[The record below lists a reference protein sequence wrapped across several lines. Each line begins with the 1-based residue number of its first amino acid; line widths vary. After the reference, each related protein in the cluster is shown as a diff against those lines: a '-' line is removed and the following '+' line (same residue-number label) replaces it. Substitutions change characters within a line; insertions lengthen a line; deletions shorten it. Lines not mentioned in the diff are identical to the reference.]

1 MSEQIKITVI
11 EEADRGRSA
20 GKESGGKETVLFH
33 DAGKTLLHTLRE
45 GGIQLPSLCGSIGKC
60 GRCQV
65 KFHGQ
70 APLPSPA
77 DRAIIAPD
85 KLREGYRLAC
95 MVRPRKSITVETA
108 FGKEAEA
115 HVVVGSSAEEGWK
128 DSSCGKNDV
137 GSERFSGRNE
147 WQGGGSER
155 FNGRD
160 TGQGNSEGK
169 YRGRKGI
176 TEADMVAAVD
186 IGTTTIAMQLMEA
199 ESGQVLDTY
208 TCLNPQRSYGADV
221 ISRIRAGTEGEGGRM
236 KRLVREALAAGLE
249 HMLGGNV
256 QNGNALGEEAG
267 NGSALGEEAWTGK
280 SGKPKLMV
288 ISANTV
294 MGHLFMGYPVETLGR
309 SPFLP
314 VNMKTVSLDFLGI
327 PTILIPGIS
336 AFVGGD
342 IVSGLYACGLYP
354 YRGAMPEM
362 PMEDAGKM
370 GEPHSHAGQ
379 KQREKAWLFLDLGTN
394 AEMVIGKGN
403 RIACTSAAAGPAFE
417 GRGRQGRN
425 GSERIEAIAFLLE
438 KGIIDRGGLLKD
450 PYFETGIEVEL
461 EDKKGKIRV
470 FQEDIRDIQ
479 MAKAAVRA
487 GIYFL
492 MKRMGIKD
500 ADEIERVYVAGGFGF
515 YLKREA
521 AVEIGLV
528 PAGLGEKMEAVGNTS
543 LAGAKLMGM
552 KGLLKDMEAEALAK
566 KAEAFQLA
574 DEPLFEEKYIEYMN
588 F

>member
-11 EEADRGRSA
+11 EEVDRGRPA
-20 GKESGGKETVLFH
+20 GKGSGGKKTVLFH

-108 FGKEAEA
+108 FGKEAEV
-115 HVVVGSSAEEGWK
+115 HVVVGSSMEGEWK
-128 DSSCGKNDV
+128 DSGCGKNDV
-137 GSERFSGRNE
+137 GGERV
-147 WQGGGSER
+147 
-155 FNGRD
+155 
-160 TGQGNSEGK
+160 
-169 YRGRKGI
+169 RGRKGFAG
-176 TEADMVAAVD
+176 EGMVAAVD
-186 IGTTTIAMQLMEA
+186 IGTTTIAMQLMET

-221 ISRIRAGTEGEGGRM
+221 ISRIRAGTEGEGERM

-249 HMLGGNV
+249 HMLGGNALSEEDR
-256 QNGNALGEEAG
+256 NGNALGEEAWNRKPG
-267 NGSALGEEAWTGK
+267 M
-280 SGKPKLMV
+280 PKLMV

-294 MGHLFMGYPVETLGR
+294 MGHLFMGYPVETLGK

-314 VNMKTVSLDFLGI
+314 VNIKKVSLDFLGI

-354 YRGAMPEM
+354 FRKVMSIPMKDAM
-362 PMEDAGKM
+362 KM
-370 GEPHSHAGQ
+370 GETHSHAGRRQ
-379 KQREKAWLFLDLGTN
+379 RQREKAWLFLDLGTN

-403 RIACTSAAAGPAFE
+403 RIACTAAAAGPAFE

-461 EDKKGKIRV
+461 EDKKGKIRIL
-470 FQEDIRDIQ
+470 QEDIRDIQ

-492 MKRMGIKD
+492 MKRMGITD
-500 ADEIERVYVAGGFGF
+500 VDEIERVYVAGGFGF

-552 KGLLKDMEAEALAK
+552 RGLSEDMEALAL

-574 DEPLFEEKYIEYMN
+574 DELLFEEKYIEYMN

>member
-11 EEADRGRSA
+11 EEVDRGRSA

-108 FGKEAEA
+108 FGKEAEV
-115 HVVVGSSAEEGWK
+115 HVVVGSSAEGEWK
-128 DSSCGKNDV
+128 DSGCGKNDA
-137 GSERFSGRNE
+137 GGERS
-147 WQGGGSER
+147 
-155 FNGRD
+155 
-160 TGQGNSEGK
+160 
-169 YRGRKGI
+169 RGRKGF
-176 TEADMVAAVD
+176 TEEGIVVAVD
-186 IGTTTIAMQLMEA
+186 IGTTTIAMQLMES

-221 ISRIRAGTEGEGGRM
+221 ISRIRAGTEGEGERM

-249 HMLGGNV
+249 HMLGGN
-256 QNGNALGEEAG
+256 ALGEEDR
-267 NGSALGEEAWTGK
+267 N
-280 SGKPKLMV
+280 GKPKLMV

-314 VNMKTVSLDFLGI
+314 VNIKTVTLDFFGI

-336 AFVGGD
+336 VFVGGD

-354 YRGAMPEM
+354 FRETMPGM
-362 PMEDAGKM
+362 PVKDAGKM
-370 GEPHSHAGQ
+370 GGPHSHAGQ

-403 RIACTSAAAGPAFE
+403 RIACTAAAAGPAFE

-461 EDKKGKIRV
+461 EDKKGKIRI

-521 AVEIGLV
+521 AVEIGLI
-528 PAGLGEKMEAVGNTS
+528 PAGLGEKMEVVGNTS
-543 LAGAKLMGM
+543 LAGAKLMGL
-552 KGLLKDMEAEALAK
+552 KGLSEDMEALAQ

-574 DEPLFEEKYIEYMN
+574 DELLFEEKYIEYMN

>member
-1 MSEQIKITVI
+1 MMGRGTNLSEQIKITVI
-11 EEADRGRSA
+11 EEVDRGRPA
-20 GKESGGKETVLFH
+20 GKGSGGKETVLFH

-77 DRAIIAPD
+77 DRAIISPD

-95 MVRPRKSITVETA
+95 TVRPRKSITVETA
-108 FGKEAEA
+108 FGKEAEV
-115 HVVVGSSAEEGWK
+115 HVVVGSSTEGGWK
-128 DSSCGKNDV
+128 DSGCGKNDV
-137 GSERFSGRNE
+137 GGERV
-147 WQGGGSER
+147 
-155 FNGRD
+155 
-160 TGQGNSEGK
+160 
-169 YRGRKGI
+169 RGRKGFAG
-176 TEADMVAAVD
+176 EGMVAAVD

-221 ISRIRAGTEGEGGRM
+221 ISRIRAGTEGEGERM

-249 HMLGGNV
+249 HMLGGNALSEEDR
-256 QNGNALGEEAG
+256 NGNALGEEAWNRKPG
-267 NGSALGEEAWTGK
+267 M
-280 SGKPKLMV
+280 PKLMV
-288 ISANTV
+288 IAANTV

-309 SPFLP
+309 SPFSP
-314 VNMKTVSLDFLGI
+314 VNIKTVTLDFLGI

-354 YRGAMPEM
+354 FRGVMSGVPMKDAM
-362 PMEDAGKM
+362 KM
-370 GEPHSHAGQ
+370 GETHSHAGRRQ
-379 KQREKAWLFLDLGTN
+379 RQREKAWLFLDLGTN

-403 RIACTSAAAGPAFE
+403 RIACTAAAAGPAFE

-461 EDKKGKIRV
+461 EDKKGKIRIL
-470 FQEDIRDIQ
+470 QEDIRDIQ

-492 MKRMGIKD
+492 MKRMGITD
-500 ADEIERVYVAGGFGF
+500 VDEIERVYVAGGFGF

-552 KGLLKDMEAEALAK
+552 RGLSEDMEALAL

-574 DEPLFEEKYIEYMN
+574 DELLFEEKYIEYMN